1 MKLKTVGFYKEMSQG
16 RETDPSIFDSIHK
29 ENACIIEKICKY
41 LNQGVAFIISPGSL
55 QDVIQ
60 PEKGIS
66 GVATSYTDGEWLW
79 PGDLSYYVR
88 QYALKLPE
96 KFVESMLKNGW
107 KVSFELNEKDCGTV
121 EIDGVNIFDNEE

>member
-16 RETDPSIFDSIHK
+16 RDTDQSIYDCLHK
-29 ENACIIEKICKY
+29 EKACNIEKICSY
-41 LNQGVAFIISPGSL
+41 LKQGIAFIVSPGNL

-88 QYALKLPE
+88 EYALKLPE
-96 KFVESMLKNGW
+96 RFLETMQKNDW
-107 KVSFELNEKDCGTV
+107 KVSFKLKEEDCDTV
-121 EIDGVNIFDNEE
+121 EIDGVNIFG